1 MSELLLSVK
10 DLHMHYITEDE
21 TIRAVNGV
29 SFDLRKGESVGLVG
43 ETGAGK
49 TTTALSIMRLV
60 QSPPG
65 LVASGEIIFEGKNL
79 LELTENEM
87 RKIRG
92 NRVAMIFQD
101 PMTSLNPTMTVQSQ
115 IAEVLS
121 LHQNLT
127 AKEANMKA
135 IEMLEKVGIRADRA
149 RDYPHQFS
157 GGMRQRVG
165 IAIALACNP
174 ALLIADE
181 PTTALD
187 VTIQA
192 QVLELMKELKQEF
205 ASSMIMITHDLGIVA
220 EICDKVAIM
229 YAGSIVEFADVY
241 SLYDNPKHPY
251 TIGLLNS
258 LPDIEKDME
267 KLMPIKG
274 LMPDP
279 TDLPSGCPFHP
290 RCDSAMEKCSEQMP
304 TSTET
309 TPGHFV
315 KCLLFV
321 EASQTEADSGLKH
334 LPNEI
339 KEGGGLDNG

>member
-1 MSELLLSVK
+1 MPNYLLEIKNLHTRFFLEKSTVYAIN
-10 DLHMHYITEDE
+10 DLNFKLEPGE
-21 TIRAVNGV
+21 TI
-29 SFDLRKGESVGLVG
+29 GLVG

-49 TTTALSIMRLV
+49 TTTALSIMGLV

-65 LVASGEIIFEGKNL
+65 LISNGEIIFEGKNL
-79 LELTENEM
+79 LTLPENEM
-87 RKIRG
+87 RRIRG

-101 PMTSLNPTMTVQSQ
+101 PMTSLNPTMTVLSQ
-115 IAEVLS
+115 IAEVIN

-127 AKEANMKA
+127 AKESNLKA
-135 IEMLEKVGIRADRA
+135 IEMLGKVGIRADRA
-149 RDYPHQFS
+149 KDYPHQFS

-241 SLYDNPKHPY
+241 SLYDNPRHPY

-290 RCDSAMEKCSEQMP
+290 RCDSAMDECQKIMP
-304 TSTET
+304 DNTEAA
-309 TPGHFV
+309 PGHFV

-321 EASQTEADSGLKH
+321 KH
-334 LPNEI
+334 PSNETN
-339 KEGGGLDNG
+339 EVGGLDNG